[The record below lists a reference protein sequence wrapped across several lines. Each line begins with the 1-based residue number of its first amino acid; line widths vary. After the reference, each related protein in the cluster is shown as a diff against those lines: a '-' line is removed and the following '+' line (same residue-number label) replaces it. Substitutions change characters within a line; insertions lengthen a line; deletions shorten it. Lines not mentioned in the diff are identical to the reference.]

1 MAAKNWIAYHESS
14 YNYRAVNGN
23 CYGRYHHKI
32 LSTWQLISSQS
43 GKSGY
48 PYVKGR
54 YGFGQ
59 KPSINKVTLVLI
71 KNPAKLLVTEMFFI
85 CKETA
90 VSMTAALVLSL
101 VYSGMV
107 LG

>member
-1 MAAKNWIAYHESS
+1 MATYLQSIRKKW
-14 YNYRAVNGN
+14 
-23 CYGRYHHKI
+23 
-32 LSTWQLISSQS
+32 LIRMS
-43 GKSGY
+43 
-48 PYVKGR
+48 R
-54 YGFGQ
+54 DATELGQ
-59 KPSINKVTLVLI
+59 KPRSIGKVIIGINI
-71 KNPAKLLVTEMFFI
+71 KNISAQALLVTEMFFI